1 MTEEERFQDD
11 IESMIIDELMEQ
23 SWNEAVATGEDDL
36 QTLDKIACKNLVN
49 KISSIERKKCYDFL
63 MKLHMQSLG
72 KHNYFYVAALQL
84 MEEP

>member
-1 MTEEERFQDD
+1 M
-11 IESMIIDELMEQ
+11 
-23 SWNEAVATGEDDL
+23 
-36 QTLDKIACKNLVN
+36 
-49 KISSIERKKCYDFL
+49 ERKKCYDFL